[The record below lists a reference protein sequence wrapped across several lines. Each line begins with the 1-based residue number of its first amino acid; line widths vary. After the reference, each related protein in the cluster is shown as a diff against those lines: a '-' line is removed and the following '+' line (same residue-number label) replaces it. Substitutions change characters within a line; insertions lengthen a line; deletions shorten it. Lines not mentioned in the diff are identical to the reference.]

1 MANSEISSRLDTL
14 IGRCG
19 FRSLRSFATA
29 AGVSPISFQG
39 NVALGKEPR
48 FSTLASILKSFPQ
61 ISAEWLMRGEGD
73 IFRADGLSAAN
84 VSHDGDA
91 SRSVG
96 VENPANADA
105 SLIEQLRKENA
116 ALLDQLKVKDSQ
128 ISALFAMLSK

>member
-1 MANSEISSRLDTL
+1 
-14 IGRCG
+14 
-19 FRSLRSFATA
+19 
-29 AGVSPISFQG
+29 
-39 NVALGKEPR
+39 
-48 FSTLASILKSFPQ
+48 
-61 ISAEWLMRGEGD
+61 MRGEGD
-73 IFRADGLSAAN
+73 IFRADGQSAAK
-84 VSHDGDA
+84 VSLDGDA